1 MTYIAERNN
10 MLTMASDLFDVVSS
24 GAVKIAINQRYP
36 LSDAAKAHDALESRA
51 TTGSTIFTT

>member
-1 MTYIAERNN
+1 MAERTN
-10 MLTMASDLFDVVSS
+10 MIIMAQDLFDVVSS

-36 LSDAAKAHDALESRA
+36 LSDVAKAHDALESRA